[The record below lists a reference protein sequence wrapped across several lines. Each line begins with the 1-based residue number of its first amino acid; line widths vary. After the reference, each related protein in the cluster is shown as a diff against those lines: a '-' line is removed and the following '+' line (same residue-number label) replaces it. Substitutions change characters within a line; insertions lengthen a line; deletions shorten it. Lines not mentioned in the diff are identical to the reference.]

1 MDISIK
7 INDPNN
13 EMCLGLYNHKIT
25 VIKYSYPIIII
36 GCYLLFYSINIKEQ
50 SEFIKDKIKLKKLT
64 ITKVN

>member
-25 VIKYSYPIIII
+25 VIKYDNDDDFENQENANIEYKQRTVI
-36 GCYLLFYSINIKEQ
+36 GFLIFSIDLIW
-50 SEFIKDKIKLKKLT
+50 
-64 ITKVN
+64 